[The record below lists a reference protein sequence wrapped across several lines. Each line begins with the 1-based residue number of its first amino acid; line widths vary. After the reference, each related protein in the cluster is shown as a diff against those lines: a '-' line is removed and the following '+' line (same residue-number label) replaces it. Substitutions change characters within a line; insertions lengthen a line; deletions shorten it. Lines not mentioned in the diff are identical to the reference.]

1 MNGPDYAWWHGIYE
15 VAKHFY
21 TEFLPEVKHV
31 AGPELYDELTKKYIG
46 DDVRHEWFLK
56 GMSKEQ
62 LEKIRKFNEER
73 YGASGAPAK

>member
-1 MNGPDYAWWHGIYE
+1 
-15 VAKHFY
+15 
-21 TEFLPEVKHV
+21 
-31 AGPELYDELTKKYIG
+31 
-46 DDVRHEWFLK
+46 VRHEWFLK